1 MERPMDEHIIRPYGR
16 SKIRPDIDR
25 GWAWVVMAAV
35 YMGMMIYCITLYMN
49 GVLYLALL
57 DKYGGTDVKASLV
70 GAFAGGLLC
79 FLGPVAGILNNL
91 FSCRFSIV
99 LGGVFTSVGFASSAF
114 VPSLD
119 WVIFT
124 AGVLVGTGYGMSS
137 SGIICSLGFYFKRYQ
152 NQALSCAFLVVGV
165 AMFVSAPLGLYLID
179 KFGLSQAFLILASVQ
194 LQMCVVGVICRPSTI
209 EQDVRALKN
218 LVRKKKTESLFNS
231 YLDFSLLTN
240 KAYFLFLLST
250 SAWNFALTSVHVHLP
265 NYVFKLGGQSHDIS
279 LIMIV
284 FSVANTIGRLLGS
297 FTVTKGQYK
306 AIYVHL
312 LVLVISGVATS
323 LFMFYSKE
331 VAGIYIFTSQL
342 GLFTGWPNA
351 MMTPLSLSFVGITKL
366 SEAYGLAYLFCGI
379 GVSTGPVLIG
389 YLYSMT
395 GSYEYSFITA
405 GVVLILGSLS
415 GFGAMCCRT
424 DGHNKP
430 AVYSID
436 VEGEKLEEEELTV
449 VDNHVTPDRSGLSAS
464 GTRIYGH
471 DETCEQG
478 QPLVGE
484 KNEIKSHFS

>member
-124 AGVLVGTGYGMSS
+124 AGVLVG
-137 SGIICSLGFYFKRYQ
+137 
-152 NQALSCAFLVVGV
+152 
-165 AMFVSAPLGLYLID
+165 
-179 KFGLSQAFLILASVQ
+179 
-194 LQMCVVGVICRPSTI
+194 
-209 EQDVRALKN
+209 
-218 LVRKKKTESLFNS
+218 
-231 YLDFSLLTN
+231 
-240 KAYFLFLLST
+240 
-250 SAWNFALTSVHVHLP
+250 
-265 NYVFKLGGQSHDIS
+265 
-279 LIMIV
+279 
-284 FSVANTIGRLLGS
+284 
-297 FTVTKGQYK
+297 
-306 AIYVHL
+306 
-312 LVLVISGVATS
+312 
-323 LFMFYSKE
+323 
-331 VAGIYIFTSQL
+331 
-342 GLFTGWPNA
+342 
-351 MMTPLSLSFVGITKL
+351 
-366 SEAYGLAYLFCGI
+366 
-379 GVSTGPVLIG
+379 
-389 YLYSMT
+389 
-395 GSYEYSFITA
+395 
-405 GVVLILGSLS
+405 VVLILGSLS

-449 VDNHVTPDRSGLSAS
+449 VDNHVTPDRSSLSAS

-478 QPLVGE
+478 QPLLGE

>member
-1 MERPMDEHIIRPYGR
+1 
-16 SKIRPDIDR
+16 
-25 GWAWVVMAAV
+25 
-35 YMGMMIYCITLYMN
+35 MMIYCITLYMN

-218 LVRKKKTESLFNS
+218 L
-231 YLDFSLLTN
+231 
-240 KAYFLFLLST
+240 
-250 SAWNFALTSVHVHLP
+250 
-265 NYVFKLGGQSHDIS
+265 
-279 LIMIV
+279 
-284 FSVANTIGRLLGS
+284 
-297 FTVTKGQYK
+297 
-306 AIYVHL
+306 
-312 LVLVISGVATS
+312 
-323 LFMFYSKE
+323 
-331 VAGIYIFTSQL
+331 L

-379 GVSTGPVLIG
+379 GVSTGPVLI
-389 YLYSMT
+389 
-395 GSYEYSFITA
+395 